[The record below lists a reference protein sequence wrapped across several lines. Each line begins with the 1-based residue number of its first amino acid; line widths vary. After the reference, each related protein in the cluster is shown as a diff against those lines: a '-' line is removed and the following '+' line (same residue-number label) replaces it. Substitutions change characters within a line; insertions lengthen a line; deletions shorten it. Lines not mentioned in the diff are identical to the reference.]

1 MHILLMLAT
10 IILGLGLGFA
20 VNLLADT
27 LPDES
32 KPICIHCSAE
42 WELGDYLLLRS
53 CAYCRRMRPT
63 RFWIVLVAY
72 MAFGGVFS
80 ILPPERVGTWWGL
93 VLMAYFGVVFV
104 IDLEH
109 KLILRSTSL
118 VGVLVCGYLGWIM
131 HGIKNTLLGGLA
143 GFGIM
148 LVLFYFGIVF
158 TKVVS
163 RKRREPVDEV
173 ALGFGDVTLS
183 FILGLLL
190 GWPGITAGL
199 FFAVLAGGLGGG
211 IYLVVNKLT
220 RGYKKFTAI
229 PYAPFLLL
237 GAALLVFILPTAP

>member
-1 MHILLMLAT
+1 
-10 IILGLGLGFA
+10 
-20 VNLLADT
+20 
-27 LPDES
+27 
-32 KPICIHCSAE
+32 
-42 WELGDYLLLRS
+42 
-53 CAYCRRMRPT
+53 MRPT

-80 ILPPERVGTWWGL
+80 IHPPERVGTWWGL

-163 RKRREPVDEV
+163 RKQIEPVDEV

-183 FILGLLL
+183 FILACCWLAR
-190 GWPGITAGL
+190 ITAGL
-199 FFAVLAGGLGGG
+199 F
-211 IYLVVNKLT
+211 
-220 RGYKKFTAI
+220 
-229 PYAPFLLL
+229 LLYWL
-237 GAALLVFILPTAP
+237 EVWGRNLPCCE